1 MSTLFV
7 SDLDGTLLQPDAR
20 LSATTVEILNREL
33 RKGTLFTVATA
44 RTPATVAPILQ
55 DVDMRLP
62 AIVMTGAALWDA
74 ATRLYSRV
82 IYMEEQSA
90 RELVARYREINFPI
104 FIYTL
109 HNQLI
114 HIYHNG
120 CTLSPLENSF
130 LEERVHNSF
139 KCVEISEA
147 QAERLPDDY
156 TKVVLC
162 YGMQPDA
169 TARAAYEATRDI
181 PGIRP
186 QFYHDIFGP
195 EVGIV
200 EAFSADAT
208 KAKAMRAL
216 ASEIGADK
224 IVCFGDNINDLPM
237 MREAD
242 LAVAVENALPEVK
255 EAADIVIGP
264 NTADS
269 VAKFIADH
277 AD

>member
-20 LSATTVEILNREL
+20 LSATTVEILNKEL
-33 RKGTLFTVATA
+33 SRGTLFTVATA
-44 RTPATVAPILQ
+44 RTPATVAPILR
-55 DVDMRLP
+55 DVEMRLP

-74 ATRLYSRV
+74 ATRSYSRV
-82 IYMEEQSA
+82 IYMKEESA
-90 RELVARYREINFPI
+90 RRLVAKYREINFPI

-109 HNQLI
+109 DDRLI

-120 CTLSPLENSF
+120 DTLSPLEYSF
-130 LEERVHNSF
+130 LEERVHNCF
-139 KCVEISEA
+139 KCVEISREHPD
-147 QAERLPDDY
+147 RLPDDY
-156 TKVVLC
+156 SKIVLC
-162 YGMQPDA
+162 YGMQPDSE
-169 TARAAYEATRDI
+169 ARAAYEATRYI

-200 EAFSADAT
+200 EAFSSDAT

-216 ASEIGADK
+216 AAKIGADK

-264 NTADS
+264 NTTDS